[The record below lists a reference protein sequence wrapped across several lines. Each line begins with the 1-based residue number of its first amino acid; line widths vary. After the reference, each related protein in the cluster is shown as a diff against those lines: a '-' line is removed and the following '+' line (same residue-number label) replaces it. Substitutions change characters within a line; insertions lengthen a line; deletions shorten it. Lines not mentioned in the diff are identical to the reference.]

1 MIPFTSLLIISVL
14 LSQPHKYR
22 LSTEDLHKRRNLR
35 LLRFQVS
42 KERPI
47 ILMAYLTKDYVNFC
61 LFYINFSCLENAV
74 YKSIFKSGFFCLLSI
89 FVELTIL

>member
-14 LSQPHKYR
+14 LSQPHKNR

-47 ILMAYLTKDYVNFC
+47 TLMAYLTKDYVKF
-61 LFYINFSCLENAV
+61 LFIL
-74 YKSIFKSGFFCLLSI
+74 YKF
-89 FVELTIL
+89 

>member
-35 LLRFQVS
+35 LVRFQVS

-47 ILMAYLTKDYVNFC
+47 ILMAYLTKDYVKF
-61 LFYINFSCLENAV
+61 LFIL
-74 YKSIFKSGFFCLLSI
+74 YKC
-89 FVELTIL
+89 

>member
-1 MIPFTSLLIISVL
+1 MFGLIMINKEVKGIIMLGHQIQMFGLIMINKEVKRI

-42 KERPI
+42 KENSQFN
-47 ILMAYLTKDYVNFC
+47 KN
-61 LFYINFSCLENAV
+61 
-74 YKSIFKSGFFCLLSI
+74 
-89 FVELTIL
+89 